1 MFKVYAFLK
10 RNPKLTHD
18 EYRAGHV
25 GYHCGQSRRL
35 KDIRGYLVN
44 VWANEPLVEKI
55 GDLHAEITI
64 NEPENFLEH
73 WDGFPEVYFD
83 DQQSWIEAR
92 TVEPNRATADGLVV
106 DPDWSLGDSP
116 HLFMP
121 APDDP
126 NQFRAHHLHMEEHV
140 IVPVRR
146 PEFKLTKLIQFFQK
160 SADLSDADFSRRLLE
175 EYAPLVATMAGLR
188 GFIVNLRDPD
198 QEAALR
204 DFFAPKEWV
213 FSEAGTAARRAFC
226 ALWCGDN
233 ELHFDSM
240 ADFVRARTDPRIREP
255 LRALEAELFDSVW
268 TIEVDENLIVIP
280 NRDPAPDFYFR

>member
-44 VWANEPLVEKI
+44 VWANEPLSEKI

-64 NEPENFLEH
+64 NEPADFLEH
-73 WDGFPEVYFD
+73 WDGFPQVYFD
-83 DQQSWIEAR
+83 SQQSWVEAR

-106 DPDWSLGDSP
+106 DPDWSLADSP

-160 SADLSDADFSRRLLE
+160 RTDLSDEDFSRRLLE
-175 EYAPLVATMAGLR
+175 EYAPLAATMQGLR
-188 GFIVNLRDPD
+188 GFVVNLRDPD
-198 QEAALR
+198 EEAALR
-204 DFFAPKEWV
+204 DFFAPNDWV
-213 FSEAGTAARRAFC
+213 FSEDGTAARREFC
-226 ALWCGDN
+226 ALWRGDN
-233 ELHFDSM
+233 ELHFDSI
-240 ADFVRARTDPRIREP
+240 ADFVRARTDPRVREP
-255 LRALEAELFDSVW
+255 MRALEAELFESLW
-268 TIEVDENLIVIP
+268 YIEVDENLIVIP

>member
-44 VWANEPLVEKI
+44 IWANEPLVDKI
-55 GDLHAEITI
+55 GPLHGEITR
-64 NEPENFLEH
+64 NEPADFLDH

-83 DQQSWIEAR
+83 DRESWIRAR
-92 TVEPNRATADGLVV
+92 TPEPTRATADGLAM
-106 DPDWSLGDSP
+106 DPDWSLDDGPD
-116 HLFMP
+116 LFMP
-121 APDDP
+121 AAGYPG
-126 NQFRAHHLHMEEHV
+126 QFRSHHLHLEERV

-146 PEFKLTKLIQFFQK
+146 PEYKLTKLMQFFRK
-160 SADLSDADFSRRLLE
+160 RADLSDADFSRRLLE
-175 EYAPLVATMAGLR
+175 EYAPLVASMTSLR

-198 QEAALR
+198 QEAALHG
-204 DFFAPKEWV
+204 FFGPDAWV
-213 FSEAGTAARRAFC
+213 LSDAGTAAQREFC
-226 ALWCGDN
+226 ALWDGAN
-233 ELHFDSM
+233 ELHFGAID
-240 ADFVRARTDPRIREP
+240 DFVRARTDTRLREP
-255 LRALEAELFDSVW
+255 LCALEAELFDASWFV
-268 TIEVDENLIVIP
+268 EVDENLIVLP